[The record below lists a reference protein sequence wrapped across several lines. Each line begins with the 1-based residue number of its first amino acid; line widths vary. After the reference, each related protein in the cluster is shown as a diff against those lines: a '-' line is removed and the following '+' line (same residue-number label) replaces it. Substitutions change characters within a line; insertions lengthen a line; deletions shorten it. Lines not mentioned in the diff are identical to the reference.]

1 MACPCCVAP
10 TQCSDCCG
18 DWPSELTVSTA
29 LTVDADFCIPPS
41 ISAQPAVLL
50 GSSKS
55 LTATVTLS
63 KRTAG
68 FGECARYSFN
78 GCGVFG
84 DFVQLDVVLVFTYS
98 ANKCYARATV
108 SGTLCMC
115 YFLGPTQVCASD
127 QYCPGALR
135 SVGHTFSAAEY
146 TRGCG
151 NLPCF
156 DGTFTKSNPSDDC
169 DFKRTP
175 NTTTALGS
183 YPPAGCGSSSNSD
196 VGRKDTYTV
205 YAKVCP

>member
-1 MACPCCVAP
+1 MTCVCCVAP

-29 LTVDADFCIPPS
+29 LTVDADFCSPSS
-41 ISAQPAVLL
+41 ISVAPAALL

-55 LTATVTLS
+55 LSATVTLS
-63 KRTAG
+63 KRTAN

-84 DFVQLDVVLVFTYS
+84 DFVQLGVVVVFTYS
-98 ANKCYARATV
+98 ENKCYARATV
-108 SGTLCMC
+108 SGTLCLC
-115 YFLGPTQVCASD
+115 YFLGPTEVCASG
-127 QYCPGALR
+127 QYCPGALIT
-135 SVGHTFSAAEY
+135 VGHTFSAAEY

-156 DGTFTKSNPSDDC
+156 EGTFTKSNTYSGC
-169 DFKRTP
+169 DRYYTP
-175 NTTTALGS
+175 NTTTTLGN
-183 YPPAGCGSSSNSD
+183 PPADCGSSLSL
-196 VGRKDTYTV
+196 VARKDTYTV